1 MSSSAS
7 VVVVGS
13 VNADLVVRVPR
24 LPVPGETV
32 IGGTFQLACGGKGAN
47 QAAAAARLGARTWL
61 VGLTGDDDFGRQ
73 AREDLRDAGVDLSEL
88 GTGSSRTGV
97 ALIVVDDR
105 GENLIAVASGANA
118 EVTGDMVARS
128 LRRIEVRHAVVLAN
142 LEVSDD
148 AVMAAAAEARARGW
162 RFVLNPAP
170 ARPLPDPLLAA
181 CDVISPNERE
191 VEALGRPSVEALL
204 GRGVGAVVVTRG
216 AAGADLYRPGVPAHH
231 QEAFPVVAVDT
242 TGAGDA
248 FSAALAWAMAEGRSL
263 EDAVCLAAG
272 AGALATRQV
281 GARAS
286 LPDRAELESFADACR
301 PV

>member
-1 MSSSAS
+1 VSSTAS

-13 VNADLVVRVPR
+13 VNADLVIRTPR
-24 LPVPGETV
+24 LPVRGETV
-32 IGGTFQLACGGKGAN
+32 IGGTFHTACGGKGAN

-88 GTGSSRTGV
+88 GTGSSQTGV

-118 EVTGDMVARS
+118 EVTGDMVASS
-128 LRRIEVRHAVVLAN
+128 LRRIEAQHAVVLAN

-148 AVMAAAAEARARGW
+148 AVLAAVAEASVRGW

-170 ARPLPDPLLAA
+170 ARQLPAPLLAA

-191 VEALGRPSVEALL
+191 VEALGWPSVDALL
-204 GRGVGAVVVTRG
+204 EQGVGAVVVTRA
-216 AAGADLYRPGVPAHH
+216 AAGADLYLPGVPAHH
-231 QEAFPVVAVDT
+231 QEAFPVAALDT

-248 FSAALAWAMAEGRSL
+248 FSAALTWAIAEGRSL
-263 EDAVCLAAG
+263 KDAVCLAAG

-286 LPDRAELESFADACR
+286 LPDRVELESFADAGH

>member
-1 MSSSAS
+1 M
-7 VVVVGS
+7 
-13 VNADLVVRVPR
+13 
-24 LPVPGETV
+24 PGETV
-32 IGGTFQLACGGKGAN
+32 IGGTFHTACGGKGAN

-61 VGLTGDDDFGRQ
+61 VGLTGDDESGRR
-73 AREDLRDAGVDLSEL
+73 AREDLRGAGVDLSEL
-88 GTGSSRTGV
+88 GTGSSHTGV

-118 EVTGDMVARS
+118 EITGDMVARS
-128 LRRIEVRHAVVLAN
+128 LRRIGVRHAVVLAN

-148 AVMAAAAEARARGW
+148 AVLAAASEVRARGW

-170 ARPLPDPLLAA
+170 ARALPAALLAV

-191 VEALGRPSVEALL
+191 VKALGWPSVDALL
-204 GRGVGAVVVTRG
+204 EQGVGAVVVTG
-216 AAGADLYRPGVPAHH
+216 GVAGADLHRAGVPAHH
-231 QEAFPVVAVDT
+231 QEAFPVATVDT

-248 FSAALAWAMAEGRSL
+248 FSAALTWAMAEGRSL
-263 EDAVCLAAG
+263 EEAVCLAAG

-286 LPDRAELESFADACR
+286 LPDRAELESFADAGR
-301 PV
+301 RV

>member
-1 MSSSAS
+1 
-7 VVVVGS
+7 
-13 VNADLVVRVPR
+13 
-24 LPVPGETV
+24 VPGETV
-32 IGGTFQLACGGKGAN
+32 IGGTFHTACGGKGAN

-61 VGLTGDDDFGRQ
+61 VGLTGDDESGRR
-73 AREDLRDAGVDLSEL
+73 AREDLRGAGVDLSEL
-88 GTGSSRTGV
+88 GTGSSHTGV

-118 EVTGDMVARS
+118 EITGDMVARS
-128 LRRIEVRHAVVLAN
+128 LRRIGVRHAVVLAN

-148 AVMAAAAEARARGW
+148 AVLAAASEVRARGW

-170 ARPLPDPLLAA
+170 ARALPAALLAV

-191 VEALGRPSVEALL
+191 VKALGWPSVDALL
-204 GRGVGAVVVTRG
+204 EQGVGAVVVTG
-216 AAGADLYRPGVPAHH
+216 GVAGADLHRAGVPAHH
-231 QEAFPVVAVDT
+231 QEAFPVATVDT

-248 FSAALAWAMAEGRSL
+248 FSAALTWAMAEGRSL
-263 EDAVCLAAG
+263 EEAVCLAAG

-286 LPDRAELESFADACR
+286 LPDRAELESFADAGR
-301 PV
+301 RV